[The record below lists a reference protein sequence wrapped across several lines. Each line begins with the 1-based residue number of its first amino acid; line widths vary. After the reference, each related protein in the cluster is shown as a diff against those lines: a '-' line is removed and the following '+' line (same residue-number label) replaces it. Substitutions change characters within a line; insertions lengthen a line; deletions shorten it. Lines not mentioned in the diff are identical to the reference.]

1 MRRTDAWRMMVGVC
15 ACEREGKRDRERE
28 TQKERQRQRKR
39 ERDSEREKETA
50 KERKRKRKSVLV
62 SEKYGKTFANICLK
76 NCIGRFPRTEHF
88 PQLDIFVSPG
98 NLISLGIFYVK
109 FLSAVTD
116 KLTRLRV
123 LQTSGDL
130 KAYIWQRRE
139 SVRDMESACAW
150 EPDRERECVWVQDRG
165 RERECVCIC
174 EWVRLEW
181 NRQRKIRAGKFF
193 PTRIFSFSWKSCRW
207 RNCQLD
213 V

>member
-1 MRRTDAWRMMVGVC
+1 MMVGVC

-50 KERKRKRKSVLV
+50 KERKRKSVLV

-130 KAYIWQRRE
+130 KAYI
-139 SVRDMESACAW
+139 
-150 EPDRERECVWVQDRG
+150 
-165 RERECVCIC
+165 
-174 EWVRLEW
+174 
-181 NRQRKIRAGKFF
+181 
-193 PTRIFSFSWKSCRW
+193 
-207 RNCQLD
+207 
-213 V
+213 

>member
-1 MRRTDAWRMMVGVC
+1 MVYARVK
-15 ACEREGKRDRERE
+15 ERERETEKERHRKRDRDRERE
-28 TQKERQRQRKR
+28 KETAKERKR

-109 FLSAVTD
+109 FLSTVTD

-130 KAYIWQRRE
+130 KAYI
-139 SVRDMESACAW
+139 
-150 EPDRERECVWVQDRG
+150 
-165 RERECVCIC
+165 
-174 EWVRLEW
+174 
-181 NRQRKIRAGKFF
+181 
-193 PTRIFSFSWKSCRW
+193 
-207 RNCQLD
+207 
-213 V
+213 